1 MDYMEFLKQ
10 LVETEN
16 LDDRM
21 ALVETHAETFKPGDA
36 PPDNSE
42 QMAAAAAEIE
52 SLKSQLEDQKK
63 KYRERFFSGGEDKT
77 EEPEEKPDTSETI
90 STDDIV
96 KQMKGE

>member
-21 ALVETHAETFKPGDA
+21 VLVETHAETFKPGDA

-42 QMAAAAAEIE
+42 ALAAAAAEIE
-52 SLKSQLEDQKK
+52 SLKSQVEEQKK
-63 KYRERFFSGGEDKT
+63 KYRERFFSGGEP
-77 EEPEEKPDTSETI
+77 EPEPEPTPDPSETI
-90 STDDIV
+90 TTDDIV